1 MSFVKWP
8 ILPIVVYF
16 FLTTGA
22 IADHMTGQYTGTGQA
37 AGTYLVIQQTGR
49 TVTGQ
54 LSGESSGTING
65 QSDGGENVTGTLI
78 LANGQQGQFQALH
91 SQQGMTFWIMG
102 DQGVEEYVF
111 TRAGASPQP
120 QPPVTP
126 QPQPQ
131 PTPQSSPGP
140 VGVDD
145 GGYYVGANGQQA
157 GPVTRQQVLDA
168 LAIGQITL
176 NDLIWKQGMPNWVPI
191 HTLPE
196 FAQTTNGPPPLP
208 GDNGP
213 PPLPG
218 SDGMPGP
225 ISDKKPAPASGPLDV
240 EQSKISAIMLGTTL
254 GVFAHEL
261 GHALIGELGVP
272 ATGSEED
279 TVDEF
284 SALVLS
290 SMLRDT
296 ANMPPDMVTY
306 LTNVVSYST
315 LLWYHDAVR
324 SGQEGVEVPWYDEH
338 STGEARFRNTLCIIY
353 GSSPTYFKA
362 LADRVQLPERERA
375 RCEVDFAKR
384 SRAWEI
390 IVQPY
395 ARNQGGEYPGQQPAD
410 AQGAALKVRYEPS
423 ETEFGKQLQ
432 RELESLRLF
441 EQFATSLENL
451 VVWQRDLD
459 IIFADC
465 GTPNAFYDPENARL
479 VMCWEGIEYFF
490 RTVAEPEGISAVR
503 LGLQ

>member
-8 ILPIVVYF
+8 ILSLVVYF
-16 FLTTGA
+16 LLTTGA
-22 IADHMTGQYTGTGQA
+22 LADHMTGQYSGTGQA
-37 AGTYLVIQQTGR
+37 AGTYLVIQQSGR

-54 LSGESSGTING
+54 LSGETSGTING
-65 QSDGGENVTGTLI
+65 QSDGGENVTGTLS

-91 SQQGMTFWIMG
+91 SQQGMTFWITG

-111 TRAGASPQP
+111 TRSGAAPQT
-120 QPPVTP
+120 QPPAPP

-131 PTPQSSPGP
+131 STPQSPQGP
-140 VGVDD
+140 VGADD

-176 NDLIWKQGMPNWVPI
+176 NDLVWKQGMPDWVPI

-196 FAQTTNGPPPLP
+196 FVQTTHGPPPLP
-208 GDNGP
+208 GKDGP
-213 PPLPG
+213 PPLP
-218 SDGMPGP
+218 DGDSVPGP
-225 ISDKKPAPASGPLDV
+225 LSDKKTGPATA
-240 EQSKISAIMLGTTL
+240 EQLKISAIMLGSTL

-290 SMLRDT
+290 AMLRDT
-296 ANMPPDMVTY
+296 TTMPPEMVTY

-315 LLWYHDAVR
+315 LLWHHDAVR
-324 SGQEGVEVPWYDEH
+324 SRQQGVEVPWYDEH

-384 SRAWEI
+384 SRAWEM

-395 ARNQGGEYPGQQPAD
+395 ARNLGGEYPGQQPAD
-410 AQGAALKVRYEPS
+410 AKGAALKVTYQSS
-423 ETEFGKQLQ
+423 ETAFGQQLQ

-441 EQFATSLENL
+441 EQFAATIENL

-465 GTPNAFYDPENARL
+465 GTPNAFYDPQNARL

-490 RTVAEPEGISAVR
+490 RTVAEPEGISAAS
-503 LGLQ
+503 LGLH